1 MKTFMGGCAVALLAL
16 ASGSAR
22 AQGGVSVTL
31 APNAEVRVRTLEQ
44 PSRAIRGRA
53 LELTA
58 DTLFLSRSG
67 VMTRYPVSA
76 LRSLEVRSGHD
87 RRRGMLIG
95 GAATGGIAL
104 VFGGIDASRGK
115 ISTGE
120 WMGTIVSNTIIGGLF
135 GYMLAPRGWAQ
146 VPLGRR

>member
-1 MKTFMGGCAVALLAL
+1 MKRHALLCVLTLLAL
-16 ASGSAR
+16 PSGEAS
-22 AQGGVSVTL
+22 AQGIVVTL
-31 APNAEVRVRTLEQ
+31 APNAEVRVRTVEQ
-44 PSRAIRGRA
+44 PSRTVRGRA

-67 VMTRYPVSA
+67 AMARYPVSQ
-76 LRSLEVRSGHD
+76 LRSLEVRSGRD

-95 GAATGGIAL
+95 GAFTGGIAL
-104 VFGGIDASRGK
+104 VFGGIDAANGN
-115 ISTGE
+115 IGTGE